1 MTEGNGSFGGRG
13 HGDAESSPGM
23 KRLVQLAKIVV
34 IGGIALWIVP
44 ALFIATVAPNEIGVR
59 TSAVSGVLGED
70 LAPGWHWRLPGVHK
84 LLVLPR
90 SYFMLDFTDDDK
102 GPQKPLVIRTKD
114 NNTVELDVS
123 LPLRVKPG
131 EAHAL
136 VASGN
141 HVIDPDGRFRYQ
153 RLAEE
158 TATSVLREEM
168 ATLDSVGF
176 YATDRRLA
184 ASAKALEMLNRQ
196 LAAMHVEAQA
206 VLVRAVRYR
215 PDYEKQLQT
224 IQLNEQ
230 NKLLDA
236 ASQRLA
242 NVQQSLDNYVQGTS
256 AQVSARTQDWVKRQA
271 ELERAYQVG
280 LLAVA
285 EATPGA
291 ARAKLAQLAPAEV
304 EALRQEAAKIFGL
317 DPASVSDGYLVGIK
331 NIQAE
336 TLEYKNRITA
346 AAEGI
351 QGRLAAEGE
360 AMVAKVQGE
369 YETKLNGLLGT
380 PAGKAYVAWQA
391 ADNIEFAKALTFSSA
406 EGIPAVLRLR
416 QFAEQFMGAR

>member
-1 MTEGNGSFGGRG
+1 VSNGAFSARSAGPTG
-13 HGDAESSPGM
+13 
-23 KRLVQLAKIVV
+23 RLVLIAKIIV
-34 IGGIALWIVP
+34 IGAVALWIVP
-44 ALFIATVAPNEIGVR
+44 AIFLSGVAPNEIGVR
-59 TSAVSGVLGED
+59 TSAVSGVLGDD
-70 LAPGWHWRLPGVHK
+70 LGPGWHWRIPAIHK
-84 LLVLPR
+84 LWLLP
-90 SYFMLDFTDDDK
+90 SNYFMLDYTNDDK
-102 GPQKPLVIRTKD
+102 GPQKPLAIRTKD

-123 LPLRVKPG
+123 VPLRIKPG
-131 EAHAL
+131 EANQL
-136 VASGN
+136 VAAGN
-141 HVIDPDGRFRYQ
+141 HVLDPDGRFRYQ

-176 YATDRRLA
+176 YSTDRRLT

-236 ASQRLA
+236 ASQKLA

-280 LLAVA
+280 LLAVVD
-285 EATPGA
+285 ATPGA
-291 ARAKLAQLAPAEV
+291 ARAKLGQLASADV
-304 EALRQEAAKIFGL
+304 DALRQQASKIFGV

-336 TLEYKNRITA
+336 TLEYRNRITA
-346 AAEGI
+346 EADGI
-351 QGRLAAEGE
+351 QGRLTAEGA
-360 AMVAKVQGE
+360 AMVARVQGE

>member
-1 MTEGNGSFGGRG
+1 VN
-13 HGDAESSPGM
+13 A
-23 KRLVQLAKIVV
+23 LVKAAKLVV
-34 IGGIALWIVP
+34 IAAIALWAVP
-44 ALFIATVAPNEIGVR
+44 ALFTTTVAPNEIGVR
-59 TSAVSGVLGED
+59 TSALSGVATDD
-70 LAPGWHWRLPGVHK
+70 LAPGWRWRLPGIHK
-84 LLVLPR
+84 VIVLPS
-90 SYFMLDFTDDDK
+90 SYFMLDYTNDDR
-102 GPQKPLVIRTKD
+102 GPQKPLAIRTKD
-114 NNTVELDVS
+114 NNTVELDVT

-131 EAHAL
+131 EASQL

-141 HVIDPDGRFRYQ
+141 HVTDPDGRFRYQ

-176 YATDRRLA
+176 YSTDRRLA
-184 ASAKALEMLNRQ
+184 ASAKTLEQLNRQ
-196 LAAMHVEAQA
+196 LTAMHVEAQA
-206 VLVRAVRYR
+206 VLVRAVRFR

-242 NVQQSLDNYVQGTS
+242 TVQQSLDNYVQGTS
-256 AQVSARTQDWVKRQA
+256 AQVSAHTQDWVKRQA

-280 LLAVA
+280 LLAVVD
-285 EATPGA
+285 ATPGA
-291 ARAKLAQLAPAEV
+291 ARAKLAQLPAPEV
-304 EALRQEAAKIFGL
+304 SALREEAAKVFGL

-336 TLEYKNRITA
+336 TLEYRNRVTA
-346 AAEGI
+346 EADGIGGRLSAEGD
-351 QGRLAAEGE
+351 
-360 AMVAKVQGE
+360 AMVARVQGE

-391 ADNIEFAKALTFSSA
+391 AENVEFGKTLTFSSG
-406 EGIPAVLRLR
+406 EGIPSVLRLR
-416 QFAEQFMGAR
+416 QFAEQFMGVR

>member
-1 MTEGNGSFGGRG
+1 
-13 HGDAESSPGM
+13 
-23 KRLVQLAKIVV
+23 LVQFAKIIV
-34 IGGIALWIVP
+34 IGTVAMWVVP
-44 ALFIATVAPNEIGVR
+44 ALFTGTVAPNEIGVR
-59 TSAVSGVLGED
+59 TSAVSGVLADD
-70 LAPGWHWRLPGVHK
+70 LEPGWHLRIPGVHK
-84 LLVLPR
+84 LIVLPS
-90 SYFMLDFTDDDK
+90 SYFMLDYTNDDR

-123 LPLRVKPG
+123 VPLRIKPE
-131 EAHAL
+131 EANQL
-136 VASGN
+136 VAAGN
-141 HVIDPDGRFRYQ
+141 HVTDPDGRFRYQ

-176 YATDRRLA
+176 YSTERRLA
-184 ASAKALEMLNRQ
+184 ASAKTLDMLNRQ

-206 VLVRAVRYR
+206 VLVRAVGFR

-236 ASQRLA
+236 ASQKLA
-242 NVQQSLDNYVQGTS
+242 TVQQSLDNYAQGTS
-256 AQVSARTQDWVKRQA
+256 AQVSSRTQDWIKRQA

-280 LLAVA
+280 LLAVVD
-285 EATPGA
+285 ATPGA
-291 ARAKLAQLAPAEV
+291 ARAKLAQLTAPEV

-336 TLEYKNRITA
+336 TLEYKNRVSA
-346 AAEGI
+346 AADGI
-351 QGRLAAEGE
+351 EGRLRAEGD

-369 YETKLNGLLGT
+369 YETKLNALLGT

-391 ADNIEFAKALTFSSA
+391 ADNIEFGKSLTFSSG
-406 EGIPAVLRLR
+406 EGIPSVLRLR